1 MNKLIYFF
9 SCLIISTSLFS
20 QQVSFDSILNTKSI
34 LKTVSADARTF
45 GLQIIYTQIKR
56 DSQGIPTFKNFTYHL
71 DSTNYFYP
79 ASLVKLPCSI
89 LALEKLNTL
98 HLSKEAYMFTDSS
111 YTCQHKV
118 KIDSTALN
126 GFPSIAHYIK
136 RMCLVSDNF
145 AYGRVY
151 EFLGVDYLHTRL
163 AHLGYS
169 NIRIRHRFDGGCI
182 ELQHLTTNSVSFY
195 DEKLNIIYSQKQQI
209 SKNKYAHPLGTVKIG
224 KAYINADNKRI
235 NEPKDFS
242 QMNYLSL
249 QNCHALLQ
257 RLVFNDYYPK
267 ENQFQISLDDQRFL
281 MNYLT
286 IYPRESNDPIYN
298 PKTYHD
304 SYKKY
309 FMYGDSKKT
318 IGDSTIKITNIVG
331 QSYGFMADCAYIQNK
346 NKKIEFILSAV
357 IYTNKDQILNDGKY
371 EYSLIALPF
380 LAELGRQMYNFELGR
395 KK

>member
-20 QQVSFDSILNTKSI
+20 QQVLFDSILNTKSI
-34 LKTVSADARTF
+34 LKTVSTDARTF

-56 DSQGIPTFKNFTYHL
+56 DSLGIPTFKNFTYHL

-98 HLSKEAYMFTDSS
+98 HLRKEAYMFTDSS

-182 ELQHLTTNSVSFY
+182 ELQHLTTNAVSFY
-195 DEKLNIIYSQKQQI
+195 DEKLNIIYSQKQQV
-209 SKNKYAHPLGTVKIG
+209 SKNKYVHPLGTVKIG
-224 KAYINADNKRI
+224 KAYITADNKRI

-257 RLVFNDYYPK
+257 RLIFNDYYPK

-281 MNYLT
+281 VNYLT

-318 IGDSTIKITNIVG
+318 IVDSTIKITNIVG